1 MGWVAPPSEAPVEPT
16 HIRDVRENSLLSLFL
31 ALLAL
36 RYLGEAKHRETQ
48 KEGVSLAPDSD
59 FVAQELC
66 DLDSLL
72 PF

>member
-1 MGWVAPPSEAPVEPT
+1 MGWVAPPSEAPGEPT
-16 HIRDVRENSLLSLFL
+16 HNRDVRENSLLSLFL

-36 RYLGEAKHRETQ
+36 HYLGEAKHRETQ